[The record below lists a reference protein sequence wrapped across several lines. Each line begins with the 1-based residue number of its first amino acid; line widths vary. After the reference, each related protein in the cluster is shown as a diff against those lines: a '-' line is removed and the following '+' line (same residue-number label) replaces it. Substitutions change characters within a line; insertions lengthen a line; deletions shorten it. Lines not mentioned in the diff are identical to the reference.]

1 MRYLFASL
9 LLCMIG
15 VPAAAVLYAREV
27 LPPPQAEPT
36 PLKIM
41 LDAPPQDA
49 PKERA
54 APDAAKDPSVQYPA
68 SASATTKQLSRA
80 GHDIT
85 PLPREKV
92 AELAKKLSPEAYRIT
107 QNAGTEP
114 AFCGTLLDNKKE
126 GTYCC
131 VVCGL
136 PLFASKNKFNSGTG
150 WPSFFA
156 PFDVA
161 HVAAKEDNSHGM
173 QRVEILCARC
183 NAHLGH
189 VFDDGPKPTGLRF
202 CLNGA
207 ALTFTEKGTD
217 LPAES
222 QPVPTA
228 TAYFGG
234 GCFWG
239 VEHYFQQA
247 PGVVNA
253 ISGYMQGSLE
263 NPTYKDVTDQDKLPA
278 FRRSADFKPHVEAV
292 KVVYDPTVIS
302 YRQLLE
308 GFFQMIDPTTLN
320 RQGPDFGSQYR
331 SGLYTVDP
339 AQEAA
344 ARAFVAEL
352 SVRNL
357 FGAKKIVTE
366 IETAQKFYPAEAYHQ
381 DYLEMNP
388 TRGCALSKPWW
399 VTKTAPAEPWPAA
412 APAVPA
418 AAPTAPAAAPTA
430 PAAATGAN

>member
-9 LLCMIG
+9 LLCMILI
-15 VPAAAVLYAREV
+15 PAAAVLYAREV
-27 LPPPQAEPT
+27 LPASPPPAEP
-36 PLKIM
+36 LRIQ
-41 LDAPPQDA
+41 LDQPPQDT
-49 PKERA
+49 A
-54 APDAAKDPSVQYPA
+54 APAAAKDQPVPS
-68 SASATTKQLSRA
+68 SAAAATTAPTKQLSRS

-85 PLPREKV
+85 PLSREKV

-114 AFCGTLLDNKKE
+114 AFCGTLLDNKKD

-136 PLFASKNKFNSGTG
+136 PLFTSKHKFNSGTG

-161 HVAAKEDNSHGM
+161 HVAAKEDTSHGM
-173 QRVEILCARC
+173 RRVEILCARC
-183 NAHLGH
+183 TAHLGH

-207 ALTFTEKGTD
+207 ALTFHENGASM
-217 LPAES
+217 PAES
-222 QPVPTA
+222 QAVPTA

-247 PGVVNA
+247 PGVVA
-253 ISGYMQGSLE
+253 AVSGYMQGSLE
-263 NPTYKDVTDQDKLPA
+263 NPTYKDICDQDKLPA
-278 FRRSADFKPHVEAV
+278 ASRPADYKPHVEAV

-320 RQGPDFGSQYR
+320 RQGPDFGTQYR
-331 SGLYTVDP
+331 SGLYAVDA

-344 ARAFVAEL
+344 ARTFVAEL
-352 SVRNL
+352 SARNL
-357 FGAKKIVTE
+357 FSGKKIVTE
-366 IETAQKFYPAEAYHQ
+366 IELAKRFYPAEAYHQ

-399 VTKTAPAEPWPAA
+399 ATKTAPTEPWPAA
-412 APAVPA
+412 PAAPVAAPA
-418 AAPTAPAAAPTA
+418 APAAAA
-430 PAAATGAN
+430 GAN